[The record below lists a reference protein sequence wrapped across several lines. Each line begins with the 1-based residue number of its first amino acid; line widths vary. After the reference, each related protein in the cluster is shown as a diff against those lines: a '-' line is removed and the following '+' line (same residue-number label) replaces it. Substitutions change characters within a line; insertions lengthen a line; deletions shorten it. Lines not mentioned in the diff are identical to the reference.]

1 MTSKPDN
8 TRKVDG
14 RGRQG
19 LRPLELFETIAT
31 EIERKR
37 RAAQWRA
44 EIPAEWTARVEAR
57 VAREIADWQDEMS
70 AEAKAGAPSAAER
83 IAAGLATFKASF
95 DGAYQSLMEAM
106 FPGVI
111 FGADPVA
118 LGGGTRS
125 RAVNRGTT
133 GATAP
138 QGHAQQ
144 RSLSPEEEKVR
155 AGLPAWVVV
164 ECAVPAKPG
173 TTEFAILWTGQDLAP
188 DLREKLELSLNGQP
202 RDGNVFWTVERPKA
216 GDKRQDKVTFVI
228 FKGCKPTSFTVLE
241 REDGKLAVDFMT

>member
-1 MTSKPDN
+1 MTSKSNN

-70 AEAKAGAPSAAER
+70 ADAKAGAPSAAER
-83 IAAGLATFKASF
+83 IASGFATFKANF
-95 DGAYQSLMEAM
+95 EGAYQSLMEAM
-106 FPGVI
+106 FPSVI

-118 LGGGTRS
+118 VGGGTRS
-125 RAVNRGTT
+125 RAANRGAT
-133 GATAP
+133 GAAAP
-138 QGHAQQ
+138 QEHAQQ
-144 RSLSPEEEKVR
+144 RSLSPEEETVR

-173 TTEFAILWTGQDLAP
+173 TSEFAILWTGQDPAP
-188 DLREKLELSLNGQP
+188 KLPSLELSLNGQP
-202 RDGNVFWTVERPKA
+202 RDGNLFHTAERPKKD
-216 GDKRQDKVTFVI
+216 DKPQDKVTFVI
-228 FKGCKPTSFTVLE
+228 FTGCKPTGFTVLE

>member
-31 EIERKR
+31 EIERKH
-37 RAAQWRA
+37 RAAQWMA

-57 VAREIADWQDEMS
+57 VASEIAGWPDET
-70 AEAKAGAPSAAER
+70 AADAKAGAPSAAER
-83 IAAGLATFKASF
+83 LASGFATFKASF

-106 FPGVI
+106 FPSVI
-111 FGADPVA
+111 FGADA
-118 LGGGTRS
+118 LATRGGTRS
-125 RAVNRGTT
+125 RAVNPGVTGT
-133 GATAP
+133 AVP
-138 QGHAQQ
+138 QDHAQQ

-155 AGLPAWVVV
+155 ARLPAWVVV
-164 ECAVPAKPG
+164 ECAVPARPG
-173 TTEFAILWTGQDLAP
+173 TNEFAILWTGHDPAP
-188 DLREKLELSLNGQP
+188 KLPLLELSLNGQP

-216 GDKRQDKVTFVI
+216 ADKPQDKVTFVI
-228 FKGCKPTSFTVLE
+228 FKGCKPSGFTVFE
-241 REDGKLAVDFMT
+241 REDRKLVIDFMT

>member
-57 VAREIADWQDEMS
+57 VAREIADWQDEVS
-70 AEAKAGAPSAAER
+70 DDVKAGAPSASER
-83 IAAGLATFKASF
+83 IASGFATFKASF
-95 DGAYQSLMEAM
+95 EGAYQSLMEAM
-106 FPGVI
+106 FPSL
-111 FGADPVA
+111 AHPVA
-118 LGGGTRS
+118 AMATRSGTRS
-125 RAVNRGTT
+125 ATDSPGAT
-133 GATAP
+133 GAAAP

-173 TTEFAILWTGQDLAP
+173 TTEFAILWTGQDPAP
-188 DLREKLELSLNGQP
+188 DLKEKLELSLNGQP
-202 RDGNVFWTVERPKA
+202 RDGNVFWTVGRPKA

-228 FKGCKPTSFTVLE
+228 FKGCKPTGFTVLE